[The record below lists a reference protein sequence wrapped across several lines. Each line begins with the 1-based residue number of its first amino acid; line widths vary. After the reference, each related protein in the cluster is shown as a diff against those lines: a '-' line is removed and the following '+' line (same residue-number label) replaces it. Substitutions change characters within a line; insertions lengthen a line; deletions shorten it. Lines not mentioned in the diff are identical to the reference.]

1 MSLVRT
7 LVEPGGRPGPAT
19 PTWPF
24 LNLFLGLGLGLA
36 IAFPV
41 FLSLFYRIRWK
52 RASFHSLSHDTTR
65 AC

>member
-7 LVEPGGRPGPAT
+7 LVEPRGRPGPAT

-36 IAFPV
+36 MAFQFFFPY
-41 FLSLFYRIRWK
+41 FNWIRWK
-52 RASFHSLSHDTTR
+52 RAPNAMLWFQFQR
-65 AC
+65 K